1 MTYGVLYPF
10 IVCVLS
16 REGSRSASSV
26 ARPAVARAG
35 LGGVWEQA
43 KVTFA
48 VVCVCVCV
56 CVCGKG
62 RWSWGAGSPPWV
74 IPFSQSS
81 REHPAA
87 PSPSAVEESD
97 SDSGAKDTPLVI

>member
-1 MTYGVLYPF
+1 MNYGVLYPF

-56 CVCGKG
+56 CGKG

-74 IPFSQSS
+74 IPFSQSA
-81 REHPAA
+81 RERPAA

-97 SDSGAKDTPLVI
+97 SDSGAKDTSLVI